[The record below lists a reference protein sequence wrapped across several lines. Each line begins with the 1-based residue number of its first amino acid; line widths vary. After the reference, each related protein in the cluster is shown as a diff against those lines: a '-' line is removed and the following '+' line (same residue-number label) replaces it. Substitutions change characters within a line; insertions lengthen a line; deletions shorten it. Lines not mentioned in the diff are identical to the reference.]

1 MTYPAT
7 NLNEAVGLVV
17 PDSNAL
23 HEVINGEATE
33 SVILPNGDTVPTLR
47 KSLVDSFYF
56 TQSTLPWTVGQ
67 DETVFNQLRE
77 FNGKLYHAPLATTSN
92 PIPMGTAPEGN
103 PQWRSLDLPIE
114 DMVVSAYNSSVA
126 AQQSEI
132 AANNSEIAAS
142 NSEQNA
148 ALSEYNANISAQSAV
163 SAAATAQT
171 AADNAVAV
179 VTGGTA
185 TITPEPGKIPL
196 ANSKGEIEPGWLGQE
211 SATSAFTMISG
222 GKWVQLKDDF
232 GNSQIVRRIPIH
244 TFEDLNITDCPFTGP
259 LDCFIRQDL
268 TLRPYVD
275 VPVYEAS
282 NSGGKAVSQAG
293 KTPWTSINANNARA
307 RSEELNSNSVMISQ
321 EIWAMLCWNMLAGG
335 FQPRGNTEHGRSHS
349 NLDEFGRRADGRVPN
364 DRSGAAY
371 TLTGSGPME
380 WSHDGTPFGVMDLV
394 GNVWEWVDG
403 IKMVDGQFIVAE
415 YTGQPESEWSATG
428 VYISET
434 GQFTNVAPS
443 TLNSGSQVWGSMSK
457 DASYSGN
464 ERLQRLMIEPI
475 ACTSALGGRF
485 YWNLD
490 GERFPLRGGSWYST
504 SGAGPAA
511 LYCSNPRSLASGDFG
526 FRSAFVS

>member
-1 MTYPAT
+1 MSSIRV
-7 NLNEAVGLVV
+7 VGTLEDPTEGVG
-17 PDSNAL
+17 SNAEIRIVSIIPFGSTTKGFNKS
-23 HEVINGEATE
+23 EVTDASGNYDFQLVYGQHLIAIKYENTSTYVTQGTVSVGDGSPIEIDLISLLLLSSTEPTPDLVNQLQEISADAASSAGEAE
-33 SVILPNGDTVPTLR
+33 QYKNDA
-47 KSLVDSFYF
+47 
-56 TQSTLPWTVGQ
+56 Q
-67 DETVFNQLRE
+67 
-77 FNGKLYHAPLATTSN
+77 A
-92 PIPMGTAPEGN
+92 
-103 PQWRSLDLPIE
+103 
-114 DMVVSAYNSSVA
+114 SASEA
-126 AQQSEI
+126 AASAI
-132 AANNSEIAAS
+132 TAAS
-142 NSEQNA
+142 NA
-148 ALSEYNANISAQSAV
+148 AYIQALENISGSKW
-163 SAAATAQT
+163 
-171 AADNAVAV
+171 
-179 VTGGTA
+179 
-185 TITPEPGKIPL
+185 TII
-196 ANSKGEIEPGWLGQE
+196 I
-211 SATSAFTMISG
+211 
-222 GKWVQLKDDF
+222 DDF

-268 TLRPYVD
+268 ALRPYVD

-282 NSGGKAVSQAG
+282 NSGGKVVSQAG
-293 KTPWTSINANNARA
+293 KTPWTSINADNARA
-307 RSEELNSNSVMISQ
+307 RSEELNSKSVMISQ

-335 FQPRGNTEHGRSHS
+335 FQPRGNTEYGRSHS
-349 NLDEFGRRADGRVPN
+349 NLDEFGRRANGRVPN

-403 IKMVDGQFIVAE
+403 MKMVDGQFIVAE

-490 GERFPLRGGSWYST
+490 GERFPLRGGGWGIT
-504 SGAGPAA
+504 SNAGPAA
-511 LYCSNPRSLASGDFG
+511 LSCGYPRSFTSSSVG